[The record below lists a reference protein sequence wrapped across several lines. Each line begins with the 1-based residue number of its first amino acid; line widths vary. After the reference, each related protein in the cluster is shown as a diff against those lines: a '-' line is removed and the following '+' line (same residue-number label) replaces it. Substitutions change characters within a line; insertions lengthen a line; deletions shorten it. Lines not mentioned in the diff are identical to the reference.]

1 MNKSISTGKR
11 VFSGQNLFLLIALA
25 VGHTLMH
32 CIQQGWF
39 IILPSVKETFG
50 LNDVQYGAIDSIRSA
65 SNSALQIPAGAMS
78 DLLCKHWGIIVSSA
92 LFGLGLAYGLLG
104 AAPNYPT
111 VLLAAV
117 LIGISIALWH
127 PAALSVL
134 SARLAERRGLALSM
148 HGMGGNLGNTV
159 GPALIGLIIGAMT
172 WQAATWIMA
181 IPITLFAAVLFCMLR
196 KIPGLDGNAG
206 NGKGYLYALK
216 SLLKNKIIIGV
227 VIAGGIRAMGT
238 SSVFA
243 FFSLYCREDLGFSP
257 TKVGIYYAMMMA
269 SGIVSQPL
277 LGYLSDRLGRKI
289 VIIPSLI
296 MMGVFEIV
304 LVWSGAGIGLALVAI
319 CIGLFIYAI
328 GAVIQAAVMDLASVE
343 TGATTIALIF
353 GTSALFSVPAPTLAG
368 WLSDT
373 YGTPYVFLGSG
384 GLVLLSALIFMFIPM
399 DRNAFSGDRV

>member
-1 MNKSISTGKR
+1 
-11 VFSGQNLFLLIALA
+11 
-25 VGHTLMH
+25 
-32 CIQQGWF
+32 
-39 IILPSVKETFG
+39 
-50 LNDVQYGAIDSIRSA
+50 
-65 SNSALQIPAGAMS
+65 
-78 DLLCKHWGIIVSSA
+78 
-92 LFGLGLAYGLLG
+92 
-104 AAPNYPT
+104 
-111 VLLAAV
+111 
-117 LIGISIALWH
+117 
-127 PAALSVL
+127 
-134 SARLAERRGLALSM
+134 
-148 HGMGGNLGNTV
+148 
-159 GPALIGLIIGAMT
+159 
-172 WQAATWIMA
+172 
-181 IPITLFAAVLFCMLR
+181 
-196 KIPGLDGNAG
+196 
-206 NGKGYLYALK
+206 
-216 SLLKNKIIIGV
+216 
-227 VIAGGIRAMGT
+227 MGT

-399 DRNAFSGDRV
+399 DRNAFSGDRL